1 MIDRVLSAVREAG
14 ALIQQRRAE
23 GLDVHHKAGHGPVT
37 DADRAADAYLREHL
51 PRIRDAGWLSEETAD
66 NRDRLGRDA
75 VWVVDPL
82 DGTIEFVEGR
92 DEYSVS
98 VALVEQER
106 PVLSAVHCPASG
118 VTVWALRDEGVWR
131 NGDPVH
137 VSEGQTLLASRTEL
151 ARGEF
156 APFDADWEIRPSG
169 SIAWKLALIACGDAA
184 GTLSRGPKW
193 EWDVCGGALLVE
205 AAGGLVTDLF
215 GDPLRFNQRHPK
227 VRGIIA
233 AAPKGHSVLRRT
245 IDTIGPSDRMA
256 ELGH

>member
-1 MIDRVLSAVREAG
+1 MIDEMLSAVREAG
-14 ALIQQRRAE
+14 ALIQEHRAA
-23 GLDVHHKAGHGPVT
+23 GLDVRHKEGLGPVT
-37 DADRAADAYLREHL
+37 NADRAADLYLREHL
-51 PRIRDAGWLSEETAD
+51 PRIRDAAWLSEETTD
-66 NRDRLGRDA
+66 NRDRLAREA

-98 VALVEQER
+98 VALVQGGR
-106 PVLSAVHCPASG
+106 PVLSAVHCPATG
-118 VTVWALRDEGVWR
+118 DTVWAIRDEGAWH
-131 NGDPVH
+131 NGDRVH
-137 VSEGQTLLASRTEL
+137 VAEGNRLLASRTEL

-156 APFDADWEIRPSG
+156 APFDGNWDIRPSG

-215 GDPLRFNQRHPK
+215 GDPLRFNQTHPK
-227 VRGIIA
+227 VRGIVA
-233 AAPKGHSVLRRT
+233 AAPEAHSALRRT
-245 IDTIGPSDRMA
+245 IEVVGPSDRMA